1 MLKISKRIS
10 IIVFIVLVF
19 IIIASNAYNFI
30 QEALQFKEA
39 NENKA
44 RENLS
49 ALIKWSKNEGKE
61 ELEYAKNL
69 SKENYN
75 QEKVT
80 QMIIKNLK
88 MIQTS
93 IEDMKTLTSYYP
105 TEEDV
110 ELIRQAGHVATNS
123 NTDIIL
129 YLLYNERNITN
140 HKTYFL
146 FDKERFKVFED
157 FLFFLNTRLEEDFL
171 QKDIHKFDSFDVVR
185 IGMYIN
191 DLIGYNSGFTSMY
204 LSEFLQDYI
213 CDLNT
218 PKTMTILNGMS
229 KIDFTSNRILLF
241 FNKELEKYAYTDD
254 NNLIKNLQKLIY
266 IFKKFKLNQKQ
277 IKQLNTLQSKL
288 KECTNE

>member
-1 MLKISKRIS
+1 M
-10 IIVFIVLVF
+10 
-19 IIIASNAYNFI
+19 
-30 QEALQFKEA
+30 EAD
-39 NENKA
+39 NNKA

-88 MIQTS
+88 MIQAS

-110 ELIRQAGHVATNS
+110 ELMRQAGHVTTNS

-146 FDKERFKVFED
+146 FDKER
-157 FLFFLNTRLEEDFL
+157 
-171 QKDIHKFDSFDVVR
+171 
-185 IGMYIN
+185 
-191 DLIGYNSGFTSMY
+191 
-204 LSEFLQDYI
+204 
-213 CDLNT
+213 
-218 PKTMTILNGMS
+218 
-229 KIDFTSNRILLF
+229 
-241 FNKELEKYAYTDD
+241 
-254 NNLIKNLQKLIY
+254 
-266 IFKKFKLNQKQ
+266 
-277 IKQLNTLQSKL
+277 
-288 KECTNE
+288 

>member
-1 MLKISKRIS
+1 
-10 IIVFIVLVF
+10 
-19 IIIASNAYNFI
+19 
-30 QEALQFKEA
+30 
-39 NENKA
+39 
-44 RENLS
+44 
-49 ALIKWSKNEGKE
+49 
-61 ELEYAKNL
+61 
-69 SKENYN
+69 
-75 QEKVT
+75 
-80 QMIIKNLK
+80 
-88 MIQTS
+88 
-93 IEDMKTLTSYYP
+93 
-105 TEEDV
+105 
-110 ELIRQAGHVATNS
+110 
-123 NTDIIL
+123 
-129 YLLYNERNITN
+129 TN

-204 LSEFLQDYI
+204 LSEFSQDYI

-277 IKQLNTLQSKL
+277 TNKLKSIQTKL

>member
-1 MLKISKRIS
+1 MI
-10 IIVFIVLVF
+10 F
-19 IIIASNAYNFI
+19 IIIVSNVYDFI
-30 QEALQFKEA
+30 YEALEFKKA

-49 ALIKWSKNEGKE
+49 ALIRWSENEGKK
-61 ELEYAKNL
+61 ELEFAKNL
-69 SKENYN
+69 SKETYK
-75 QEKVT
+75 QERVT

-88 MIQTS
+88 MIQAS

-110 ELIRQAGHVATNS
+110 ELMRQAGHVATDS

-129 YLLYNERNITN
+129 YLLYNEKNITN

-185 IGMYIN
+185 IGMYMNTI
-191 DLIGYNSGFTSMY
+191 IGYNYASTDMY

-229 KIDFTSNRILLF
+229 QINTATDKVLLF
-241 FNKELEKYAYTDD
+241 FNKELKIHTDSYLKMQLEKA
-254 NNLIKNLQKLIY
+254 IY
-266 IFKKFKLNQKQ
+266 NFKKFKLSQKQ
-277 IKQLNTLQSKL
+277 INQLQSIQTKL
-288 KECTNE
+288 KECK

>member
-1 MLKISKRIS
+1 MLKISKR
-10 IIVFIVLVF
+10 VF
-19 IIIASNAYNFI
+19 IILAFILAIGIYELI

-49 ALIKWSKNEGKE
+49 ALIKWSENEGKE

-191 DLIGYNSGFTSMY
+191 TLIGYNSGFTSMY

-229 KIDFTSNRILLF
+229 QINTTTDKVLLF
-241 FNKELEKYAYTDD
+241 FNKELKIHTDSYLKMQLEKA
-254 NNLIKNLQKLIY
+254 IY
-266 IFKKFKLNQKQ
+266 NFKKLKLGQKQ
-277 IKQLNTLQSKL
+277 INQLNTLQSKL

>member
-1 MLKISKRIS
+1 
-10 IIVFIVLVF
+10 
-19 IIIASNAYNFI
+19 
-30 QEALQFKEA
+30 
-39 NENKA
+39 
-44 RENLS
+44 
-49 ALIKWSKNEGKE
+49 
-61 ELEYAKNL
+61 EYAKNL

-88 MIQTS
+88 MIQAS

-110 ELIRQAGHVATNS
+110 ELMRQAGHVTTNS

-146 FDKERFKVFED
+146 FDKERFKIFED

-191 DLIGYNSGFTSMY
+191 DLIGYNCAFTDMY
-204 LSEFLQDYI
+204 LSEFSQDYI

-229 KIDFTSNRILLF
+229 QINTTTDKVLLF
-241 FNKELEKYAYTDD
+241 LNKELKIHTDSHLKMQLEKA
-254 NNLIKNLQKLIY
+254 IY

-277 IKQLNTLQSKL
+277 INKLKSIQSKL

>member
-1 MLKISKRIS
+1 MLKILKRVS
-10 IIVFIVLVF
+10 IILAFILA
-19 IIIASNAYNFI
+19 IGIYELI
-30 QEALQFKEA
+30 QEALQFKED
-39 NENKA
+39 NESKA

-49 ALIKWSKNEGKE
+49 ALIKWSENEGKE
-61 ELEYAKNL
+61 ELIYAKNL

-88 MIQTS
+88 MIQAS

-105 TEEDV
+105 AKEDV
-110 ELIRQAGHVATNS
+110 ELMRQAGHVTTNS
-123 NTDIIL
+123 NTDTIL

-140 HKTYFL
+140 QKTYFL

-157 FLFFLNTRLEEDFL
+157 FLFFINTYLEEDFL

-191 DLIGYNSGFTSMY
+191 TLIGYNCAFTDMY

-229 KIDFTSNRILLF
+229 QINTTTDKVLLF
-241 FNKELEKYAYTDD
+241 FNKELKIHTDSHLKMQLEKA
-254 NNLIKNLQKLIY
+254 IY
-266 IFKKFKLNQKQ
+266 NFKKLKLNQKQ
-277 IKQLNTLQSKL
+277 INQLNTLQSKL

>member
-30 QEALQFKEA
+30 QEALQFKED
-39 NENKA
+39 NESKA

-49 ALIKWSKNEGKE
+49 ALIKWSENESKE
-61 ELEYAKNL
+61 ELIYAKNL
-69 SKENYN
+69 NKENYN

-88 MIQTS
+88 MIQAS

-110 ELIRQAGHVATNS
+110 ELMRQAGHVILNS

-157 FLFFLNTRLEEDFL
+157 FLFFLNTYLEEDFL
-171 QKDIHKFDSFDVVR
+171 QKDIHKFDSFDIIR
-185 IGMYIN
+185 IGTYAN
-191 DLIGYNSGFTSMY
+191 VLITYNRGFTDMY
-204 LSEFLQDYI
+204 LSEFPQDI

-229 KIDFTSNRILLF
+229 QINTATDKVLLF
-241 FNKELEKYAYTDD
+241 LNKELKIHTDSHLKMQLEKA
-254 NNLIKNLQKLIY
+254 IY
-266 IFKKFKLNQKQ
+266 NFKKFRLDQKQ
-277 IKQLNTLQSKL
+277 TNKLKSIQTKL

>member
-49 ALIKWSKNEGKE
+49 ALIKWSENEGKE

-75 QEKVT
+75 QEKAT

-88 MIQTS
+88 MIQAS
-93 IEDMKTLTSYYP
+93 IEDIRILTIYSFLDED
-105 TEEDV
+105 EELSRKASRIV
-110 ELIRQAGHVATNS
+110 LRINM
-123 NTDIIL
+123 DIIL
-129 YLLYNERNITN
+129 YLLDNEKTFIG

-171 QKDIHKFDSFDVVR
+171 KKNDNDFEIIEIVT
-185 IGMYIN
+185 YIN
-191 DLIGYNSGFTSMY
+191 LLIGLDGAFANNMY
-204 LSEFLQDYI
+204 LRELSIAPI
-213 CDLNT
+213 CDLNN
-218 PKTMTILNGMS
+218 PKTIAILNGIEKINIAVDRYINLINS
-229 KIDFTSNRILLF
+229 KIKFI
-241 FNKELEKYAYTDD
+241 AYKDD
-254 NNLIKNLQKLIY
+254 YLKMKIENINNNYPKLR
-266 IFKKFKLNQKQ
+266 LGQKQ
-277 IKQLNTLQSKL
+277 TNKLKSIQSKL
-288 KECTNE
+288 KECKQ

>member
-49 ALIKWSKNEGKE
+49 ALIKWSENEGKE

-88 MIQTS
+88 MIQAS

-110 ELIRQAGHVATNS
+110 ELMRQAGHVTTNS

-146 FDKERFKVFED
+146 FDKERFKIFED

-191 DLIGYNSGFTSMY
+191 DLIGYNCAFTDMY
-204 LSEFLQDYI
+204 LSEFSQDYI

-229 KIDFTSNRILLF
+229 QINTTTDKVLLF
-241 FNKELEKYAYTDD
+241 LNKELKIHTDSHLKMQLEKA
-254 NNLIKNLQKLIY
+254 IY

-277 IKQLNTLQSKL
+277 INKLKSIQSKL

>member
-49 ALIKWSKNEGKE
+49 ALIKWSENEGKE
-61 ELEYAKNL
+61 ELKYAKNL

-88 MIQTS
+88 MIQAS

-110 ELIRQAGHVATNS
+110 ELMRQAGYVATNS

-129 YLLYNERNITN
+129 YLLYNEGNITN
-140 HKTYFL
+140 QKTSFL

-191 DLIGYNSGFTSMY
+191 TLIGYNSGSTNMY

-229 KIDFTSNRILLF
+229 QINIATDKVLLF
-241 FNKELEKYAYTDD
+241 LNKELKIHTDSHLKMQLEKA
-254 NNLIKNLQKLIY
+254 IY
-266 IFKKFKLNQKQ
+266 NFKKLKLGQKQ
-277 IKQLNTLQSKL
+277 INQLNTLQSKL

>member
-10 IIVFIVLVF
+10 TIVFIVLVF
-19 IIIASNAYNFI
+19 IIIVSNAYNFI
-30 QEALQFKEA
+30 QEALQFKED

-88 MIQTS
+88 MIQAS

-105 TEEDV
+105 TEKDV
-110 ELIRQAGHVATNS
+110 ELMRQAGHVTTNS

-129 YLLYNERNITN
+129 YLLYNEGNITN
-140 HKTYFL
+140 HKTSFL

-171 QKDIHKFDSFDVVR
+171 QKDIHKFDSFDVAR

-191 DLIGYNSGFTSMY
+191 TLIGYNCAFTDIY
-204 LSEFLQDYI
+204 LDEFPQDI

-218 PKTMTILNGMS
+218 PKTATILNGMS
-229 KIDFTSNRILLF
+229 QINTATDKVLLF
-241 FNKELEKYAYTDD
+241 LNKELEKYAYTDD

-266 IFKKFKLNQKQ
+266 IFKKFKL
-277 IKQLNTLQSKL
+277 
-288 KECTNE
+288 

>member
-1 MLKISKRIS
+1 MLEFSKKSR
-10 IIVFIVLVF
+10 
-19 IIIASNAYNFI
+19 IIILGFAVLFVVISSVYDFI
-30 QEALQFKEA
+30 YEALEFKKA

-49 ALIKWSKNEGKE
+49 ALIRWSENEDKK
-61 ELEYAKNL
+61 ELEFAKNL
-69 SKENYN
+69 SKETYK
-75 QEKVT
+75 QERVT

-88 MIQTS
+88 MIQAS

-110 ELIRQAGHVATNS
+110 ELMRQAGHVATDS

-129 YLLYNERNITN
+129 YLLYNEKNITN

-185 IGMYIN
+185 IGMYMNTI
-191 DLIGYNSGFTSMY
+191 IGYNYASTDMY

-229 KIDFTSNRILLF
+229 QINTATDKVLLF
-241 FNKELEKYAYTDD
+241 FNKELKIHTDSYLKMQLEKA
-254 NNLIKNLQKLIY
+254 IY
-266 IFKKFKLNQKQ
+266 NFKKFKLGQKQ
-277 IKQLNTLQSKL
+277 INQLQSIQTKL
-288 KECTNE
+288 KECK

>member
-49 ALIKWSKNEGKE
+49 ALIKWSENEGKE

-88 MIQTS
+88 MIQAS
-93 IEDMKTLTSYYP
+93 IEDIRTLTIYSFLDED
-105 TEEDV
+105 EELSRKASRIV
-110 ELIRQAGHVATNS
+110 LRINM
-123 NTDIIL
+123 DIIL
-129 YLLYNERNITN
+129 YLLDNEKTFIG

-171 QKDIHKFDSFDVVR
+171 KKNDNDFEIIEIVT
-185 IGMYIN
+185 YIN
-191 DLIGYNSGFTSMY
+191 LLIGLDGAFANNMY
-204 LSEFLQDYI
+204 LRELSIAPI
-213 CDLNT
+213 CDLNN
-218 PKTMTILNGMS
+218 PKTIAILNGIEKINIAVDRYINLINS
-229 KIDFTSNRILLF
+229 KIKFI
-241 FNKELEKYAYTDD
+241 AYKDD
-254 NNLIKNLQKLIY
+254 YLKMKIENINNNYPKLR
-266 IFKKFKLNQKQ
+266 LGQKQ
-277 IKQLNTLQSKL
+277 INKLKSIQSKL
-288 KECTNE
+288 KECKQ

>member
-1 MLKISKRIS
+1 MLKISKR
-10 IIVFIVLVF
+10 VF
-19 IIIASNAYNFI
+19 IILAFILAIGIYELI

-49 ALIKWSKNEGKE
+49 ALIKWSENEGKE

-88 MIQTS
+88 MIQAS

-110 ELIRQAGHVATNS
+110 ELMRQAGHVTTNS

-129 YLLYNERNITN
+129 YLLYNEGNITN
-140 HKTYFL
+140 QKTSFL
-146 FDKERFKVFED
+146 FDKKRFKVFED

-191 DLIGYNSGFTSMY
+191 ALIGYNCAFTDMY
-204 LSEFLQDYI
+204 LSEFSQDYI

-277 IKQLNTLQSKL
+277 INKLKSIQSKL
-288 KECTNE
+288 KECKQ

>member
-1 MLKISKRIS
+1 MLKTSKRIS
-10 IIVFIVLVF
+10 TIVFIVLIF
-19 IIIASNAYNFI
+19 IIIVSNVYDFI
-30 QEALQFKEA
+30 YEALEFKKA

-49 ALIKWSKNEGKE
+49 ALIRWSENEGKK
-61 ELEYAKNL
+61 ELEFAKNL
-69 SKENYN
+69 SKETYK
-75 QEKVT
+75 QERVT

-88 MIQTS
+88 MIQAS

-110 ELIRQAGHVATNS
+110 ELMRQAGHVATDS

-129 YLLYNERNITN
+129 YLLYNEKNITN

-185 IGMYIN
+185 IGMYMNTI
-191 DLIGYNSGFTSMY
+191 IGYNYASTDMY

-229 KIDFTSNRILLF
+229 QINTATDKVLLF
-241 FNKELEKYAYTDD
+241 FNKELKIHTDSYLKMQLEKA
-254 NNLIKNLQKLIY
+254 IY
-266 IFKKFKLNQKQ
+266 NFKKFKLGQKQ
-277 IKQLNTLQSKL
+277 INQLQSIQTKL
-288 KECTNE
+288 KECK

>member
-49 ALIKWSKNEGKE
+49 ALIKWSENEGKE

-75 QEKVT
+75 QEKIT

-88 MIQTS
+88 MIQAS
-93 IEDMKTLTSYYP
+93 IEDIRTLTIYSFLDED
-105 TEEDV
+105 EELSRKASRIV
-110 ELIRQAGHVATNS
+110 LRINM
-123 NTDIIL
+123 DIIL
-129 YLLYNERNITN
+129 YLLDNEKTFIG

-171 QKDIHKFDSFDVVR
+171 KKNDNDFEIIEIVT
-185 IGMYIN
+185 YIN
-191 DLIGYNSGFTSMY
+191 LLIGLDGAFANNMY
-204 LSEFLQDYI
+204 LRELSIAPI
-213 CDLNT
+213 CDLNN
-218 PKTMTILNGMS
+218 PKTIAILNGIEKINIAVDRYINLINS
-229 KIDFTSNRILLF
+229 KIKFI
-241 FNKELEKYAYTDD
+241 AYKDD
-254 NNLIKNLQKLIY
+254 YLKMKIENINNNYPKLR
-266 IFKKFKLNQKQ
+266 LGQKQ
-277 IKQLNTLQSKL
+277 INKLKSIQSKL
-288 KECTNE
+288 KECKQ

>member
-49 ALIKWSKNEGKE
+49 ALIKWSENEGKE

-93 IEDMKTLTSYYP
+93 IEDIRILTIYSFLDED
-105 TEEDV
+105 EELSRKASRIV
-110 ELIRQAGHVATNS
+110 LRINM
-123 NTDIIL
+123 DIIL
-129 YLLYNERNITN
+129 YLLDNEKTFIG

-146 FDKERFKVFED
+146 FDKERFDALED

-171 QKDIHKFDSFDVVR
+171 KKNDNDFEIIEIVT
-185 IGMYIN
+185 YIN
-191 DLIGYNSGFTSMY
+191 LLIGLDGAFANNMY
-204 LSEFLQDYI
+204 LRELSIAPI
-213 CDLNT
+213 CDLNN
-218 PKTMTILNGMS
+218 PKTIAILNGIEKINIAVDRYINLINS
-229 KIDFTSNRILLF
+229 KIKFI
-241 FNKELEKYAYTDD
+241 AYKDD
-254 NNLIKNLQKLIY
+254 YLKMKIENINNNYPKLR
-266 IFKKFKLNQKQ
+266 LDQKQ
-277 IKQLNTLQSKL
+277 INQLNTLQSKL
-288 KECTNE
+288 KECKQ

>member
-1 MLKISKRIS
+1 MFKFSKKS
-10 IIVFIVLVF
+10 W
-19 IIIASNAYNFI
+19 IIIFILVVLYVVISNIYELFNSM
-30 QEALQFKEA
+30 EAD
-39 NENKA
+39 NNKA

-88 MIQTS
+88 MIQAS
-93 IEDMKTLTSYYP
+93 IEDVRILTSYYP

-110 ELIRQAGHVATNS
+110 ELIRQAGHVTTNS

-185 IGMYIN
+185 IGTYIS
-191 DLIGYNSGFTSMY
+191 DLIGYNSGFTDMY

-241 FNKELEKYAYTDD
+241 FNKELEKYAYPDD

-277 IKQLNTLQSKL
+277 TNKLKSIQTKL

>member
-1 MLKISKRIS
+1 MLKISKRI
-10 IIVFIVLVF
+10 F
-19 IIIASNAYNFI
+19 IILAFILAIGIYELI

-49 ALIKWSKNEGKE
+49 ALIKWSENEGKE

-88 MIQTS
+88 MIQAS
-93 IEDMKTLTSYYP
+93 IEDIRILTSYYP
-105 TEEDV
+105 TDEDV
-110 ELIRQAGHVATNS
+110 ELMRQAGHVTTNS

-129 YLLYNERNITN
+129 YLLYNEGNITN
-140 HKTYFL
+140 QKTSFL

-171 QKDIHKFDSFDVVR
+171 KKDIHKFDSFDVVG

-191 DLIGYNSGFTSMY
+191 TLIGYNCAFTDMY

-218 PKTMTILNGMS
+218 PKTITILNGMS
-229 KIDFTSNRILLF
+229 QINIATDKVLLF
-241 FNKELEKYAYTDD
+241 FNKELKIHTDSHLKIQLEKA
-254 NNLIKNLQKLIY
+254 IY
-266 IFKKFKLNQKQ
+266 NFKKLKLGQKQ
-277 IKQLNTLQSKL
+277 INQLNT
-288 KECTNE
+288 

>member
-49 ALIKWSKNEGKE
+49 ALIKWSENEGKE

-88 MIQTS
+88 MIQAS
-93 IEDMKTLTSYYP
+93 IEDIRILTIYSFLDED
-105 TEEDV
+105 EELSRKASRIV
-110 ELIRQAGHVATNS
+110 LRINM
-123 NTDIIL
+123 DIIL
-129 YLLYNERNITN
+129 YLLDNEKTFIG

-171 QKDIHKFDSFDVVR
+171 KKNDNDFEIIEIVT
-185 IGMYIN
+185 YIN
-191 DLIGYNSGFTSMY
+191 LLIGLDGAFANNMY
-204 LSEFLQDYI
+204 LRELSIAPI
-213 CDLNT
+213 CDLNN
-218 PKTMTILNGMS
+218 PKTIAILNGIEKINIAVDRYINLINS
-229 KIDFTSNRILLF
+229 KIKFI
-241 FNKELEKYAYTDD
+241 AYKDD
-254 NNLIKNLQKLIY
+254 YLKMKIENINNNYPKLR
-266 IFKKFKLNQKQ
+266 LGQKQ
-277 IKQLNTLQSKL
+277 INKLKSIQSKL
-288 KECTNE
+288 KECKQ

>member
-1 MLKISKRIS
+1 MLKILKR
-10 IIVFIVLVF
+10 VF
-19 IIIASNAYNFI
+19 IILAFILAIGIYELI

-49 ALIKWSKNEGKE
+49 ALIKWSENEGKE

-88 MIQTS
+88 MIQAS
-93 IEDMKTLTSYYP
+93 IEDIRILTSYYP
-105 TEEDV
+105 TNEDV
-110 ELIRQAGHVATNS
+110 ELMRQAGHVTTNS

-191 DLIGYNSGFTSMY
+191 TLIGYNSGFTSMY

-229 KIDFTSNRILLF
+229 QINTTTDKVLLF
-241 FNKELEKYAYTDD
+241 FNKELKIHTDSHLKMQLEKA
-254 NNLIKNLQKLIY
+254 IY
-266 IFKKFKLNQKQ
+266 NFKKLKLGQKQ
-277 IKQLNTLQSKL
+277 INQLNTLQSKL

>member
-1 MLKISKRIS
+1 MLKISKR
-10 IIVFIVLVF
+10 VF
-19 IIIASNAYNFI
+19 IILAFILAIGIYELI

-49 ALIKWSKNEGKE
+49 ALIKWSENEGKE

-88 MIQTS
+88 MIQAS

-110 ELIRQAGHVATNS
+110 ELMRQAGHVTTNS

-129 YLLYNERNITN
+129 YLLYNEGNITN
-140 HKTYFL
+140 QKTSFL
-146 FDKERFKVFED
+146 FDKERFKIFED

-185 IGMYIN
+185 IGIYIN
-191 DLIGYNSGFTSMY
+191 DLIGYNCAFTDMY

-277 IKQLNTLQSKL
+277 INKLKSIQSKL
-288 KECTNE
+288 KECKQ

>member
-49 ALIKWSKNEGKE
+49 ALIKWSENEGKE

-75 QEKVT
+75 QEKAT

-88 MIQTS
+88 MIQAS
-93 IEDMKTLTSYYP
+93 IEDMKTLTIYSFLDED
-105 TEEDV
+105 EELSRKASRIV
-110 ELIRQAGHVATNS
+110 LNL
-123 NTDIIL
+123 NNDIIS

-171 QKDIHKFDSFDVVR
+171 KKNDNDFEIIEIVT
-185 IGMYIN
+185 YIN
-191 DLIGYNSGFTSMY
+191 LLIGLDGAFANNMY
-204 LSEFLQDYI
+204 LRELSIAPI
-213 CDLNT
+213 CDLNN
-218 PKTMTILNGMS
+218 PKTIAILNGIEKINIAVDRYINLINS
-229 KIDFTSNRILLF
+229 KIKFI
-241 FNKELEKYAYTDD
+241 AYKDD
-254 NNLIKNLQKLIY
+254 YLKMKIENINNNYPKLR
-266 IFKKFKLNQKQ
+266 LGQKQ
-277 IKQLNTLQSKL
+277 INKLKSIQSKL
-288 KECTNE
+288 KECKQ

>member
-49 ALIKWSKNEGKE
+49 ALIKWSENEGKE

-88 MIQTS
+88 MIQAS
-93 IEDMKTLTSYYP
+93 IEDIRILTSYYP

-110 ELIRQAGHVATNS
+110 ELMRQAGHVTTNS

-146 FDKERFKVFED
+146 FDKERFKIFED

-204 LSEFLQDYI
+204 LSEFSQDYI

-277 IKQLNTLQSKL
+277 INKLKSIQSKL

>member
-1 MLKISKRIS
+1 MLKISKRI
-10 IIVFIVLVF
+10 F
-19 IIIASNAYNFI
+19 IILAFILAIGIYELI

-49 ALIKWSKNEGKE
+49 ALIKWSENEGKE

-88 MIQTS
+88 MIQAS
-93 IEDMKTLTSYYP
+93 IEDIRILTSYYP
-105 TEEDV
+105 TDEDV
-110 ELIRQAGHVATNS
+110 ELMRQAGHVTTNS

-129 YLLYNERNITN
+129 YLLYNEGNITN
-140 HKTYFL
+140 QKTSFL

-171 QKDIHKFDSFDVVR
+171 QKDIHKFDSFDVVG

-191 DLIGYNSGFTSMY
+191 TLIGYNCAFTDMY

-218 PKTMTILNGMS
+218 PKTITILNGMS
-229 KIDFTSNRILLF
+229 QINIATDKVLLF
-241 FNKELEKYAYTDD
+241 FNKELKIHTDSHLKIQLEKA
-254 NNLIKNLQKLIY
+254 IY
-266 IFKKFKLNQKQ
+266 NFKKLKLGQKQ
-277 IKQLNTLQSKL
+277 INQLNTLQSKL

>member
-49 ALIKWSKNEGKE
+49 ALIKWSENEGKE

-75 QEKVT
+75 QEKAT

-88 MIQTS
+88 MIQAS
-93 IEDMKTLTSYYP
+93 IEDIRILTIYSFLDED
-105 TEEDV
+105 EELSRKASRIV
-110 ELIRQAGHVATNS
+110 LRINM
-123 NTDIIL
+123 DIIL
-129 YLLYNERNITN
+129 YLLDNEKTFIG

-171 QKDIHKFDSFDVVR
+171 KKNDNDFEIIEIVT
-185 IGMYIN
+185 YIN
-191 DLIGYNSGFTSMY
+191 LLIGLDGAFANNMY
-204 LSEFLQDYI
+204 LRELSIAPI
-213 CDLNT
+213 CDLNN
-218 PKTMTILNGMS
+218 PKTIAILNGIEKINIAVDRYINLINS
-229 KIDFTSNRILLF
+229 KIKFI
-241 FNKELEKYAYTDD
+241 AYKDD
-254 NNLIKNLQKLIY
+254 YLKMKIENINNNYPKLR
-266 IFKKFKLNQKQ
+266 LGQKQ
-277 IKQLNTLQSKL
+277 INKLKSIQSKL
-288 KECTNE
+288 KECKQ

>member
-49 ALIKWSKNEGKE
+49 ALIKWSENEGKE

-88 MIQTS
+88 MIQAS
-93 IEDMKTLTSYYP
+93 IEDMKTLTIYSFLDED
-105 TEEDV
+105 EELSRKASRIV
-110 ELIRQAGHVATNS
+110 LRINM
-123 NTDIIL
+123 DIIL
-129 YLLYNERNITN
+129 YLLDNEKTFIG

-204 LSEFLQDYI
+204 LSEFSQDYI

-277 IKQLNTLQSKL
+277 TNKLKSIQTKL

>member
-49 ALIKWSKNEGKE
+49 ALIKWSENEGKE

-88 MIQTS
+88 MIQAS
-93 IEDMKTLTSYYP
+93 IEDIRILTSYYP
-105 TEEDV
+105 TDEDV
-110 ELIRQAGHVATNS
+110 ELMRQAGHVTTNS

-129 YLLYNERNITN
+129 YLLYNEGNITN
-140 HKTYFL
+140 QKTSFL

-171 QKDIHKFDSFDVVR
+171 QKNDNDFEIIEIVT
-185 IGMYIN
+185 YIN
-191 DLIGYNSGFTSMY
+191 LLIGLDGAFANNMY
-204 LSEFLQDYI
+204 LRELSIAPI
-213 CDLNT
+213 CDLNN
-218 PKTMTILNGMS
+218 PKTIAILNGIEKINIAVDRYINLINS
-229 KIDFTSNRILLF
+229 KIKFI
-241 FNKELEKYAYTDD
+241 AYKDD
-254 NNLIKNLQKLIY
+254 YLKMKIENINNNYPKLR
-266 IFKKFKLNQKQ
+266 LDQKQ
-277 IKQLNTLQSKL
+277 INQLNTLQSKL

>member
-49 ALIKWSKNEGKE
+49 ALIKWSENEGKE

-88 MIQTS
+88 MIQAS
-93 IEDMKTLTSYYP
+93 IEDVRTLTSYYP

-110 ELIRQAGHVATNS
+110 ELIRQAGHVTTNS

-185 IGMYIN
+185 IGTYIS
-191 DLIGYNSGFTSMY
+191 DLIGYNSGFTDMY

-277 IKQLNTLQSKL
+277 TNKLKSIQTKL